1 MPDKKK
7 NNYSNRLIS
16 LHHRLRLY
24 IVNACVGK
32 CENSLF
38 MDKGCELLLTQV
50 ARPRYSVQD
59 NKVLYLL
66 FEPCEYFRMVG
77 LMD

>member
-7 NNYSNRLIS
+7 NNYGNRLIS

-32 CENSLF
+32 YENSLF
-38 MDKGCELLLTQV
+38 TDKGCKLLLTQV
-50 ARPRYSVQD
+50 ASPRYSVQD
-59 NKVLYLL
+59 NKFLSLL
-66 FEPCEYFRMVG
+66 FEPYEYFRMVG
-77 LMD
+77 QMD